1 MDPLETLLT
10 TDDVANY
17 MKVDVV
23 TVRRLVNR
31 GELAAYR
38 IGGEYRFKT
47 SDLRDYLERQY
58 VPAQPLKADDLT
70 SLSKQVFDKCTRLA
84 KQSLLRAGEEASAF
98 GREQICPEHILLGL
112 ILASDGVAFHVL
124 DKLGVNIN
132 GARKAVEAI
141 SGRSTAADQQSRDFS
156 DEARAL
162 VDLAVEEAKQLKH
175 HYIGTEHL
183 LLALTRDGEGSAAR
197 VLAQLELPASEVQDA
212 VLLALKMGASAS
224 RPSA

>member
-1 MDPLETLLT
+1 MDPLESLLT

-38 IGGEYRFKT
+38 IGGEYRFKAG
-47 SDLRDYLERQY
+47 DIRDYLERQY
-58 VPAQPLKADDLT
+58 VPAQLFKAGELVN
-70 SLSKQVFDKCTRLA
+70 LNKQMLDKFTRLA

-98 GREQICPEHILLGL
+98 GQAQICSEHILLGL

-124 DKLGVNIN
+124 DNLGVKIHD
-132 GARKAVEAI
+132 ARKAVEAI
-141 SGRSTAADQQSRDFS
+141 SGIGAETAQQSRDFS
-156 DEARAL
+156 DEARLAI
-162 VDLAVEEAKQLKH
+162 DLAVDEAKQFKH

-183 LLALTRDGEGSAAR
+183 LLALTRDDESNAAR
-197 VLAQLELPASEVQDA
+197 ALAQLGLPTAQVRDA
-212 VLLALKMGASAS
+212 VMLAVKM
-224 RPSA
+224 RPGSTSTS

>member
-1 MDPLETLLT
+1 MDPLEPLLT

-38 IGGEYRFKT
+38 IGGEYRFKAG
-47 SDLRDYLERQY
+47 DLRDYLERQY
-58 VPAQPLKADDLT
+58 VPVQLFKGGDPA
-70 SLSKQVFDKCTRLA
+70 SLNKHVFDKCTRLA
-84 KQSLLRAGEEASAF
+84 KQSLLRADEEASAF
-98 GREQICPEHILLGL
+98 GRAQIYPEHILLGL

-124 DKLGVNIN
+124 DSLGVKIHD
-132 GARKAVEAI
+132 AREAVEAI
-141 SGRSTAADQQSRDFS
+141 SGRGTEADQQPRDLS
-156 DEARAL
+156 DAARAL
-162 VDLAVEEAKQLKH
+162 VDLAVDEAKQLKH

-183 LLALTRDGEGSAAR
+183 LLALTRDGEGNAALA
-197 VLAQLELPASEVQDA
+197 LAQLGLAAKQVQDA
-212 VLLALKMGASAS
+212 VLLALKIGAA